1 MRKLSNKKINLLFFL
16 FALVTAS
23 IACNFPVAVEVIGEA
38 VSQKCETV
46 DRETYVLAAEK
57 LGQTPETPS
66 DPNSAVYEVCYE
78 VNSKILRNQN
88 PDPISARMYEGNKQE
103 ENPGAAPEGN
113 TQPGVDGSDGEKGSV
128 PAGTYIGVN
137 PEPRGDWET
146 VEDKFI
152 IEIAE
157 DGIVSGTRVY
167 IIKRDSVGPNCTVHF
182 ENGHSQTF
190 SGYITGASGLVTVTN
205 ESFDIWD
212 DSGCPEG
219 SYKINNTDFVC
230 DLSPITITG
239 NQLEI
244 VSKASDGNSLCG
256 GVFQATKK

>member
-1 MRKLSNKKINLLFFL
+1 MRKLAESNIKLLFFL

-23 IACNFPVAVEVIGEA
+23 IACAFPDAVEVLGEA
-38 VSQKCETV
+38 VSQKCDTV
-46 DRETYVLAAEK
+46 DRETYVVAAQY
-57 LGQTPETPS
+57 LDQTPETPS
-66 DPNSAVYEVCYE
+66 DPESARYEVCYE
-78 VNSKILRNQN
+78 INSKILENQK
-88 PDPISARMYEGNKQE
+88 PEPISARMYEGNTQE
-103 ENPGAAPEGN
+103 ENPGAAPEWN
-113 TQPGVDGSDGEKGSV
+113 TQPGVDGSEGEIGSV

-137 PEPRGDWET
+137 PEPRGDWVS

-157 DGIVSGTRVY
+157 DGTVSGTRVL

-182 ENGHSQTF
+182 ENGHTQTF
-190 SGYITGASGLVTVTN
+190 SGYITGPSGLVTVTN
-205 ESFDIWD
+205 ESYDIWD
-212 DSGCPEG
+212 DSGCAEG
-219 SYKINNTDFVC
+219 SYKKNNTDFVC